1 MSWDAFQ
8 REALAE
14 LGLSAWVPHVPGS
27 EPPPPPDVPLENPVQ
42 EARAKAV
49 MAELRCLT
57 CQNQSIADSNAAQAQ
72 AMRMEVRD
80 RIAAGEEPDVV
91 RAFFVE
97 RYGDWVSFV
106 PPARN
111 DTALL
116 WAAPLLFLALGV
128 ALVARRFRR

>member
-1 MSWDAFQ
+1 MRAAAFALLLIAASP
-8 REALAE
+8 ALA
-14 LGLSAWVPHVPGS
+14 
-27 EPPPPPDVPLENPVQ
+27 EPPPPPDVPLENPVL

-80 RIAAGEEPDVV
+80 RIAAGDEPDAV
-91 RAFFVE
+91 RGFFVE

>member
-1 MSWDAFQ
+1 MRAAAIALLLIAASQ
-8 REALAE
+8 ALA
-14 LGLSAWVPHVPGS
+14 
-27 EPPPPPDVPLENPVQ
+27 EPPPPPDVPLENPML

-80 RIAAGEEPDVV
+80 RIAAGEEPDAV